1 MNIKISNQ
9 QMDELKKNNMLLQAI
24 LEKSNA
30 GSTIIKN
37 QSSSVVNNQS
47 SSGFRDMQFNV

>member
-1 MNIKISNQ
+1 
-9 QMDELKKNNMLLQAI
+9 MDELKKNNMLLQAI